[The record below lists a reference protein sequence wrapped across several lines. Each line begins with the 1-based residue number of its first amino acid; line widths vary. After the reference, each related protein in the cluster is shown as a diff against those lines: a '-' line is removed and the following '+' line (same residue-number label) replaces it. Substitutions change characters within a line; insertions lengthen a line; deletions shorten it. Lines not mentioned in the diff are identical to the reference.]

1 MSNYLD
7 KLNSLYKAQKANNPW
22 AIAWAIVND
31 KSGKTNPLWAD
42 EVQALD
48 SDDTEGRKAL
58 AAKIAGGIENNP
70 YNKSMDSIDK
80 FLELFKSYPLH
91 GENSAAA
98 EEDKEDDEE
107 IEKGMSTAAAALAGW
122 FISDNLTRGHGQ
134 PTAAQQREFERQI
147 DQAMRKKG
155 RKLSKDVDE
164 SALEKM
170 KSFFNKSDASDTYVR
185 KTPVENGVQAQDTV
199 LQNLMKDGPMATPP
213 FAGARFD
220 PTSHRWVKPENVGQ
234 TYAARGGKKRIR
246 GSGTG
251 VHERSVSGHG
261 KGRIRGEGAGA
272 AGKGETHLSAQRR
285 KEGFTHG
292 RGKKKG

>member
-7 KLNSLYKAQKANNPW
+7 KLNNLYKAQKVQNPW
-22 AIAWAIVND
+22 AVAWAIVND
-31 KSGKTNPLWAD
+31 KTGKTNPLWAE

-48 SDDTEGRKAL
+48 ADDTEGRKAL

-98 EEDKEDDEE
+98 EEDEEDEE

-122 FISDNLTRGHGQ
+122 FVSGDLTRGQGQ
-134 PTAAQQREFERQI
+134 PTPAQQREFERQI
-147 DQAMRKKG
+147 EQAMRKKG
-155 RKLSKDVDE
+155 RKLSKTIE
-164 SALEKM
+164 NSALEKM
-170 KSFFNKSDASDTYVR
+170 KAFFNKSDASDTYVR
-185 KTPVENGVQAQDTV
+185 RTPVDNGV
-199 LQNLMKDGPMATPP
+199 NLKKTPMATPP

-251 VHERSVSGHG
+251 AHERSVSGHG
-261 KGRIRGEGAGA
+261 KGRIRHEGAGA

-292 RGKKKG
+292 RKKG

>member
-1 MSNYLD
+1 MSSSLD
-7 KLNSLYKAQKANNPW
+7 KLNSLYKEKVRNPW
-22 AIAWAIVND
+22 AVAWAIVND

-70 YNKSMDSIDK
+70 FS
-80 FLELFKSYPLH
+80 KSYPLY
-91 GENSAAA
+91 GGTSAAA
-98 EEDKEDDEE
+98 TDNVEDEEDDEE
-107 IEKGMSTAAAALAGW
+107 IEKGISPAAAALAGW
-122 FISDNLTRGHGQ
+122 FLGGELTRGLGE
-134 PTAAQQREFERQI
+134 PTPAQQREFERQI
-147 DQAMRKKG
+147 EQAMRKKG
-155 RKLSKDVDE
+155 RKLSKTVDNP
-164 SALEKM
+164 ALEKM
-170 KSFFNKSDASDTYVR
+170 KAFFNKSDASDTYVR
-185 KTPVENGVQAQDTV
+185 KTPIDKGVQAQDMA
-199 LQNLMKDGPMATPP
+199 LENLLKAPQPTPP
-213 FAGARFD
+213 FAGGRFD

-251 VHERSVSGHG
+251 AHQRSVSGHG

-272 AGKGETHLSAQRR
+272 TGKGETHLAATRR

-292 RGKKKG
+292 TGKKS